1 MSIKEKLNEDLKKA
15 LKEGK
20 KERLSVI
27 RMAKAAIINEE
38 KDRMHELNDD
48 EVIEVISREV
58 KKRKDA
64 KEEYERLGRSDKAD
78 ELQREIEILQE
89 YLPLQL
95 TEEELEEIV
104 KKTITEIGAKDLKD
118 LGMVMKAV
126 LPQVKGRADGK
137 TVNAI
142 VKKLLQSQ

>member
-104 KKTITEIGAKDLKD
+104 KKTISEIGAKDLKD

-137 TVNAI
+137 AVNAI

>member
-1 MSIKEKLNEDLKKA
+1 MSIKAKLNEDLKKA

-38 KDRMHELNDD
+38 KAVMHELNDD

-64 KEEYERLGRSDKAD
+64 KEEYERLGRGDKAV

-95 TEEELEEIV
+95 TEGELEEII
-104 KKTITEIGAKDLKD
+104 KKTISEIGAKDLKD
-118 LGMVMKAV
+118 LGMVMRAV

-142 VKKLLQSQ
+142 AKKLLQSQ

>member
-1 MSIKEKLNEDLKKA
+1 LSIKEKLNEDLKKA

-27 RMAKAAIINEE
+27 RMTKAAIINEE
-38 KDRMHELNDD
+38 KALMHELNDD

-64 KEEYERLGRSDKAD
+64 KEEYERLGRGDKAD

-95 TEEELEEIV
+95 TEEELEEII
-104 KKTITEIGAKDLKD
+104 KKTISEIGAKDLKD

-137 TVNAI
+137 AVNAI

>member
-27 RMAKAAIINEE
+27 RMTKAAIINEE
-38 KDRMHELNDD
+38 KALMHELNDD

-64 KEEYERLGRSDKAD
+64 KEEYERLGRGDKAD

-95 TEEELEEIV
+95 TEEELEEII
-104 KKTITEIGAKDLKD
+104 KKTISEIGAKDLKD

-137 TVNAI
+137 AVNAI

>member
-15 LKEGK
+15 LKEGQ

-27 RMAKAAIINEE
+27 RMAKAAIIKEE

-48 EVIEVISREV
+48 EAIEVISREV
-58 KKRKDA
+58 KKRKEA

-104 KKTITEIGAKDLKD
+104 KKTISEIGAKDLKD

-137 TVNAI
+137 AVNAI

>member
-1 MSIKEKLNEDLKKA
+1 MSIKEKLNEDLKRA

-38 KDRMHELNDD
+38 KARIHELSDD
-48 EVIEVISREV
+48 EVLEVLSKEV

-64 KEEYERLGRSDKAD
+64 KEEYERLGRGDKAE
-78 ELQREIEILQE
+78 ELQREIEVLQE
-89 YLPLQL
+89 YLPQQL
-95 TEEELEEIV
+95 SEEELEKIIKE
-104 KKTITEIGAKDLKD
+104 TIEEIGAKDLKD

-126 LPQVKGRADGK
+126 LPKVKGRADGK
-137 TVNAI
+137 AVNAL
-142 VKKLLQSQ
+142 VKKLLQG

>member
-104 KKTITEIGAKDLKD
+104 KKTISEIGAKDLKD

-126 LPQVKGRADGK
+126 LPQVKGRAEGK
-137 TVNAI
+137 AVNAI

>member
-27 RMAKAAIINEE
+27 RMTKAAIINEE
-38 KDRMHELNDD
+38 KALMHELNDD

-64 KEEYERLGRSDKAD
+64 KEEYERLGRGDKAD

-89 YLPLQL
+89 YLPLQF
-95 TEEELEEIV
+95 TEEELEEII
-104 KKTITEIGAKDLKD
+104 KKTISEIGAKDLKD

-137 TVNAI
+137 TVNSIA
-142 VKKLLQSQ
+142 KKLLQSQ

>member
-27 RMAKAAIINEE
+27 RMTKAAIINEE
-38 KDRMHELNDD
+38 KALMHELNDD

-64 KEEYERLGRSDKAD
+64 KEEYERLGRGDKAD

-95 TEEELEEIV
+95 TEEELEEII
-104 KKTITEIGAKDLKD
+104 KKTISEIGAKDLKD

-137 TVNAI
+137 TVNSIA
-142 VKKLLQSQ
+142 KKLLQSQ

>member
-1 MSIKEKLNEDLKKA
+1 LSIKEKLNEDLKRA

-38 KDRMHELNDD
+38 KARIHELSDD
-48 EVIEVISREV
+48 EVVEVLSREV

-64 KEEYERLGRSDKAD
+64 KEEYERLGRGDKAE
-78 ELQREIEILQE
+78 ELQREIEVLQE
-89 YLPLQL
+89 YLPQQL
-95 TEEELEEIV
+95 SEEELEKIIKE
-104 KKTITEIGAKDLKD
+104 TIEEIGAKDLKD

-126 LPQVKGRADGK
+126 LPKVKGRADGK
-137 TVNAI
+137 AVNAL
-142 VKKLLQSQ
+142 VKKLLQG

>member
-1 MSIKEKLNEDLKKA
+1 MSIKEKLNEDLKRA

-38 KDRMHELNDD
+38 KARIHELSDD
-48 EVIEVISREV
+48 EVVEVLSREV

-64 KEEYERLGRSDKAD
+64 KEEYERLGRGDKAE
-78 ELQREIEILQE
+78 ELQREIEVLQE
-89 YLPLQL
+89 YLPQQL
-95 TEEELEEIV
+95 SEEELEKIIKE
-104 KKTITEIGAKDLKD
+104 TIEEIGAKDLKD

-126 LPQVKGRADGK
+126 LPKVKGRADGK
-137 TVNAI
+137 AVNAL
-142 VKKLLQSQ
+142 VKKLLQG